1 MSALPSDSFAVDVKY
16 DLLMEESFS
25 VSGNVGDLA
34 GDVTLMYAVPQA
46 EYMYGCVATAV
57 GMLLGY
63 YDLYGYQGHD
73 MSNLI
78 SGSISV
84 NSRGTGDGNIYDMSD
99 QSVLAQFIASSGYL
113 DRFYNQSPA
122 GEKTYSF
129 IGGDPGNGL
138 NISAWDCL
146 ADYLGTGQHWRDN
159 GDLATSHYFGTL
171 AVISQSSQTD
181 IIDDTAVPIK
191 YIDFK
196 YGLSLYVE
204 SRGYKLSAIDT
215 ASYQQGEF
223 TFADIKTEI
232 DSGRPVLIS
241 MSSGGYGHMVLA
253 YGYNASTQEII
264 FDDTYRNDC
273 RMTWSG
279 TYLYSGKNYSISGM
293 TTVVFDPEQTE
304 QLLPELEISSFS
316 MVSSATDKEA
326 VKLSFT
332 ITNSGYTASG
342 KTVCYLYD
350 GSSRIYTI
358 NIPALPVNSYSTAN
372 ITLPS
377 LSAGIHNFR
386 LVLDENNTVSELNE
400 SNNVITHTLTVSAT
414 GKPDL
419 TVSSLSVS
427 GETIGDDVVIS
438 FAIANTGTAAAESFT
453 VGIYRDLTRVGTVVV
468 DALGNGKTFSGSY
481 TLAAGTLPVGT
492 YDIRVKAD
500 DDDSV
505 VESNESNNSQ
515 SRKLTLSEP
524 PVQPDF
530 AENNDS
536 FASAYYI
543 GSADAGVVLQG
554 LTFDADDE
562 LDHYRFSLNA
572 PGYIRVE
579 TDSSDGGVEWT
590 LLDAKQQSI
599 HLDWTGNSAFLAA
612 GEYYL
617 QVSGGGEIIR
627 NYSLEITRQK
637 NAPLLVLD
645 GDYYGCR
652 SNFGD
657 VLVKA
662 GTQIESYY
670 PGGVQLLTGGAV
682 VTLENC
688 DISCD
693 SIRNA
698 AILFGEDA
706 YWDIRLDGSVT
717 FTGSDV
723 MLSSCVGNCITAAG
737 IRGNDLTVN
746 FSGAADNSGNIV
758 ITAGCDAPC
767 NELFGICA
775 DGTLTVNGS
784 FGGTVSCFAD
794 FSGMENKRWIIL
806 AGIQAQDDL
815 VINGGISGTISV
827 SGYTGDSNVY
837 TSSAVGIASLCGDLA
852 IAETVSGT
860 IAALAENKS
869 YALYAAEELN
879 ITVSGTV
886 LAGTALPETDMTVLL
901 EKLAASGENKDFLL
915 AVSENGTA
923 IHAGSGEVD
932 LVGNAEIWGNLD
944 TGRAAV
950 SISSTAQIHGDMYS
964 SFGSVTFDLEEISAV
979 PVVNGTLEGYG
990 TDIVVDISS
999 AADGVYQLAPLWTNL
1014 DSITVKLADETVD
1027 LSPLAG
1033 DGSCSFVFA
1042 NDTAVRWDFADGL
1055 VLTVDIPAITG
1066 LTGTPDTLNWS
1077 PAADADGYTV
1087 KYYNAGQD
1095 AWVPLQVSS
1104 CQLDVFNLQP
1114 GTYNWQ
1120 VAISKEDGFVSGDPI
1135 KISGKSNKRELI
1147 ASTANGCDDLFFS
1160 DTEYE
1165 CWQNGFYACHTG
1177 HGGSWDGTGEL
1188 VVLKGKARFTDIVA
1202 GSSDRAVL
1210 VLSDRAAGDAIFAED
1225 IYTALPDGIPE
1236 MQCRVNGIDEIRA
1249 GAGDDIVDLTGTQF
1263 EYSCGVTIYG
1273 GDGSD
1278 TIWSSGAASTLFG
1291 DAGNDRMVG
1300 GAGDDRFTGGS
1311 GDDSMHGGGGNDIF
1325 CFGENWG
1332 NDSVEQLADGMV
1344 TLWFVSGSAEKWN
1357 ADTLSYCDGENSV
1370 SVSGVDAGQITL
1382 KFGDDSSGSYAEL
1395 LAAGAFDAA
1404 STAKVWEDE
1413 ENIRSALA

>member
-1 MSALPSDSFAVDVKY
+1 MSALPSDSFAVDVKC

-25 VSGNVGDLA
+25 VSGNVEDLA

-146 ADYLGTGQHWRDN
+146 ADYLGTGQYWRDN

-181 IIDDTAVPIK
+181 IIDGTAVPIK

-215 ASYQQGEF
+215 VSYQQGNF

-232 DSGRPVLIS
+232 DAGRPVLIS
-241 MSSGGYGHMVLA
+241 MSSGTYGHMVLA

-273 RMTWSG
+273 RMTWNG

-332 ITNSGYTASG
+332 VTNSGYTASG

-358 NIPALPVNSYSTAN
+358 NIPALSVNSYSTAN

-515 SRKLTLSEP
+515 SRKLTLLKPELG
-524 PVQPDF
+524 
-530 AENNDS
+530 N
-536 FASAYYI
+536 
-543 GSADAGVVLQG
+543 
-554 LTFDADDE
+554 LT
-562 LDHYRFSLNA
+562 
-572 PGYIRVE
+572 V
-579 TDSSDGGVEWT
+579 TDSGLRWQDV
-590 LLDAKQQSI
+590 
-599 HLDWTGNSAFLAA
+599 
-612 GEYYL
+612 
-617 QVSGGGEIIR
+617 
-627 NYSLEITRQK
+627 YSE
-637 NAPLLVLD
+637 
-645 GDYYGCR
+645 
-652 SNFGD
+652 
-657 VLVKA
+657 
-662 GTQIESYY
+662 
-670 PGGVQLLTGGAV
+670 
-682 VTLENC
+682 
-688 DISCD
+688 
-693 SIRNA
+693 
-698 AILFGEDA
+698 
-706 YWDIRLDGSVT
+706 
-717 FTGSDV
+717 
-723 MLSSCVGNCITAAG
+723 
-737 IRGNDLTVN
+737 
-746 FSGAADNSGNIV
+746 
-758 ITAGCDAPC
+758 
-767 NELFGICA
+767 
-775 DGTLTVNGS
+775 
-784 FGGTVSCFAD
+784 
-794 FSGMENKRWIIL
+794 
-806 AGIQAQDDL
+806 
-815 VINGGISGTISV
+815 
-827 SGYTGDSNVY
+827 
-837 TSSAVGIASLCGDLA
+837 
-852 IAETVSGT
+852 
-860 IAALAENKS
+860 
-869 YALYAAEELN
+869 
-879 ITVSGTV
+879 
-886 LAGTALPETDMTVLL
+886 
-901 EKLAASGENKDFLL
+901 
-915 AVSENGTA
+915 
-923 IHAGSGEVD
+923 
-932 LVGNAEIWGNLD
+932 
-944 TGRAAV
+944 
-950 SISSTAQIHGDMYS
+950 
-964 SFGSVTFDLEEISAV
+964 
-979 PVVNGTLEGYG
+979 
-990 TDIVVDISS
+990 
-999 AADGVYQLAPLWTNL
+999 
-1014 DSITVKLADETVD
+1014 
-1027 LSPLAG
+1027 
-1033 DGSCSFVFA
+1033 
-1042 NDTAVRWDFADGL
+1042 
-1055 VLTVDIPAITG
+1055 
-1066 LTGTPDTLNWS
+1066 
-1077 PAADADGYTV
+1077 DGYTV
-1087 KYYNAGQD
+1087 KIFDRTDAG
-1095 AWVPLQVSS
+1095 AAFEVKSA
-1104 CQLDVFNLQP
+1104 QLDIFNWQS
-1114 GTYNWQ
+1114 GTYDWQ
-1120 VAISKEDGFVSGDPI
+1120 VAVSGEDEAVSGEPVVI
-1135 KISGKSNKRELI
+1135 PGKSNKEELF

-1165 CWQNGFYACHTG
+1165 CWQTGFYACHTG

-1225 IYTALPDGIPE
+1225 IYTALPDGLPE

-1263 EYSCGVTIYG
+1263 EYSCGVTVYG

-1404 STAKVWEDE
+1404 CTAKVWEDE